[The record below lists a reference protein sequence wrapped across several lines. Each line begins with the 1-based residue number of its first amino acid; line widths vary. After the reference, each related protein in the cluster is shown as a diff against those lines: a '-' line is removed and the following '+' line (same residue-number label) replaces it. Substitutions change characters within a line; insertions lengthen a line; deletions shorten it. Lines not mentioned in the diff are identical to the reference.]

1 MKISLERRCT
11 ELTETVRQ
19 LSADRDQ
26 ADQQYQQYVAQL
38 NGQLQAATSKVNS
51 IPAVAHAYC
60 AFLNFIPL
68 LFSFSWNRWA
78 LTMKG

>member
-1 MKISLERRCT
+1 MKISLERRCN

-38 NGQLQAATSKVNS
+38 NGQLQAASSKVNTS
-51 IPAVAHAYC
+51 CDLSTLLTQLPPIIHY
-60 AFLNFIPL
+60 PL
-68 LFSFSWNRWA
+68 DIISVGVGEPR
-78 LTMKG
+78 